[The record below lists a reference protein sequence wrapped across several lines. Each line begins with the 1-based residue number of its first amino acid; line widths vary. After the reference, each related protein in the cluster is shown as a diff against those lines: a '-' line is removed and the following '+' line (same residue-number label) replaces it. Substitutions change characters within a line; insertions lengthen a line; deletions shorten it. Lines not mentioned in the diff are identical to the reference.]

1 MSAFAQ
7 RIVVGFF
14 FCGMLCVGNS
24 AQGWHHLGNVQHVEV
39 LAEGVEL
46 TAGAA
51 KIRITAFRDGIVR
64 VRVAPQGK
72 FPEDSSWAIVQSPQ
86 PPAVKV
92 QDGPKD
98 VRINAGIVNVIV
110 IKTPLLINFVDA
122 SGNAILEDPPTLPM
136 GWNGDS
142 VHIWKRM
149 PADENYFGLG
159 DKAGRMN
166 RRNRSFTM
174 WNTDEFGWQE
184 SSDPLYK
191 TIPFFMGLRNGA
203 AYGLF
208 FDNTYRSSFDFG
220 KESADYF
227 SFGAV
232 GGELNYYYFRGRSR
246 RRLSR
251 ITPRWLDALN
261 YLHFGA

>member
-1 MSAFAQ
+1 MSAFAR
-7 RIVVGFF
+7 RILVGVL
-14 FCGMLCVGNS
+14 FCAMLGAGSN

-39 LAEGVEL
+39 LPNGAEL

-51 KIRITAFRDGIVR
+51 KVRIAAFRDGVVR

-72 FPEDSSWAIVQSPQ
+72 FPEGFSWAVIQSPQ

-92 QDGPKD
+92 QDGPKE
-98 VRINAGIVNVIV
+98 VRITAGDVNVV
-110 IKTPLLINFVDA
+110 VLKSPLLINFVDSTGA
-122 SGNAILEDPPTLPM
+122 AILEDQPTLPM
-136 GWNGDS
+136 AFDGDS
-142 VHIWKRM
+142 VHVWKRM

-191 TIPFFMGLRNGA
+191 TIPFFIGMRNGA

-227 SFGAV
+227 CS
-232 GGELNYYYFRGRSR
+232 E
-246 RRLSR
+246 
-251 ITPRWLDALN
+251 PRE
-261 YLHFGA
+261 GS

>member
-7 RIVVGFF
+7 RVVVGFV
-14 FCGMLCVGNS
+14 FCATLSVGNS
-24 AQGWHHLGNVQHVEV
+24 AQGWHHLGNVQRVES
-39 LAEGVEL
+39 LPDGVEL

-51 KIRITAFRDGIVR
+51 KVRITAFRDGVVR
-64 VRVAPQGK
+64 VRVASLGK
-72 FPEDSSWAIVQSPQ
+72 FSEDFSWAVIESPQ

-92 QDGPKD
+92 QDGPKE
-98 VRINAGIVNVIV
+98 VRINAGDVNVIV
-110 IKTPLLINFVDA
+110 VKSPLLINFVDSA
-122 SGNAILEDPPTLPM
+122 GAAILEDQPSLPM
-136 GWNGDS
+136 AWDGENIH
-142 VHIWKRM
+142 VWKRM

-191 TIPFFMGLRNGA
+191 TIPFFIGLLKGS
-203 AYGLF
+203 AYGVF
-208 FDNTYRSSFDFG
+208 FDNAYRSSFDFG
-220 KESADYF
+220 KESPDYF

-232 GGELNYYYFRGRSR
+232 GGELNYYFIAGPEPKK
-246 RRLSR
+246 
-251 ITPRWLDALN
+251 IVQQFT
-261 YLHFGA
+261 